1 VKLRSVWFKRLILSN
16 TRVLGQA
23 DQPDDIRKIFI
34 SPDEPREVRRTHML
48 KRLHRR
54 AVMAGKSAHISA
66 DGMSLSV
73 DDAVVFLTLMVDLY
87 IPVNM
92 SETYQLSVAS

>member
-1 VKLRSVWFKRLILSN
+1 
-16 TRVLGQA
+16 
-23 DQPDDIRKIFI
+23 
-34 SPDEPREVRRTHML
+34 ML